1 MTETVAN
8 PPLIT
13 FAPIITV
20 DTATPDAGF
29 AAKFSVEFQITNNGV
44 GDFELGALDL
54 TYFLKGVPAS
64 LLSAFGTQGT
74 LSSVM
79 PGLGNDISF
88 GMLGT
93 TSDVYLTHSSNFAGG
108 TYTLIPDT
116 PATITRFSVNLTQA
130 QLDAMIADEPILELV
145 PDLSYTYGDFAV
157 ADSAATPPET
167 FGAVPSQLDV
177 GLIYSP
183 PVVQSVAFTRA
194 DGSAVDLSALNADD
208 QTDGITVTVTFNK
221 AVSGVSQSF
230 VNSGGGISSVYY
242 DAPIDPT
249 AVHTFKFY
257 PSATNDLAGMFSF
270 GTFAGIVDTYG
281 NALSGVNLSSF
292 ERTIAGDTMAPPT
305 PFLDGTKIWAA
316 HGALEFNLS
325 MGLNE
330 GERYE
335 VYDDTGKLLGA
346 TPSYSSS
353 IVGPQYYYLQGLAEG
368 DYTISV
374 KVVDAAGNASEI
386 SNSMPF
392 VIDTT
397 PPEVLSITKV
407 QVNPET
413 NTALTQDEAGFLIKF
428 SEGVTLDYSAISVT
442 GMSAQWMGMKA
453 ISGLRSDGA
462 WGTVDPMSNGATE
475 IFVRLSSVTVG
486 DMPNVQI
493 APSLHATEFVTLA
506 GAPADLSAPPANAA
520 TLNWMQ
526 VRFDGELYAGELVS
540 GSVNL
545 HATAA
550 QDPAGRG
557 FSLEYVSRSTVDPT
571 SIYVAS
577 SSALTLPGQDYF
589 WSLGTTPMGTG
600 NSPLGGWIGDKSYNL
615 LTLDPGISD
624 YYTLV
629 GDETDIIK
637 PETGPKG
644 LDFIDLSA
652 LNGSVV
658 IDSEGGKVTFTPDGS
673 TVVSNVFD
681 FHSFEG
687 YTLTDNGGNEF
698 LGSAYSEIVTVG
710 DGDGNT
716 LRANNRDSGDKAPET
731 DIVDYSQTTNA
742 ITVNLGNNASA
753 DITVSRAGLADGD
766 VIAGFEGV
774 IGSQG
779 ADTITGSG
787 IGNFLAGAEGAD
799 QIFGMAGDDILI
811 GGAGADE
818 IHGGAGSDLII
829 DLDGGDLYGSETE
842 VDRDPDEASENDV
855 FVVRTGSSIHNFHLS
870 GDGTGLAGRSGSA
883 NDAIIFSISL
893 AALAVQVDL
902 TEFLNEQDEVIDEDG
917 LFEFVGK
924 NLVFNDL
931 VKVDGT
937 DDQRLV
943 VKFKDGATLYD
954 VGDVTLKGLS
964 AQLEATEAGG
974 KNYQASVVELDW
986 LTDQFNI
993 NLENFNS
1000 KIDML
1005 PIYKSGQG
1013 DDIGEL
1019 AFAVALE
1026 AVREGTVRGA
1036 DSRGVMAGNQS
1047 LDERIYNPGFGDE
1060 RIIGASGKDRY
1071 EFLLQTL
1078 SYKDAQGNDVPSAEA
1093 GTDRV
1098 FDIGGYDVIS
1108 FSDVALNELHFSA
1121 VKVGREAGANSLK
1134 VTYSQTAQ
1142 IDGIDVVNNG
1152 EIIWQGHFKEGGRMA
1167 AEALEIGPAAS
1178 ASKYVLAQTKYAYD
1192 ENGYVLGGPRLTAG
1206 DTKDASG
1213 NDLLLAD
1220 TLLIGRGDSDVFV
1233 FETSSAP
1240 TTDGTNDTQAAHIWN
1255 FNTGDLIDV
1264 SDYVDDFGSLT
1275 VGTLTTTPAT
1285 ATGASTAAVD
1295 LTFSDGGGAN
1305 DDLVLS
1311 LTFYDAGL
1319 TQLQLEEALGLNV
1332 PA

>member
-1 MTETVAN
+1 M
-8 PPLIT
+8 
-13 FAPIITV
+13 IIN
-20 DTATPDAGF
+20 F
-29 AAKFSVEFQITNNGV
+29 INFQ
-44 GDFELGALDL
+44 
-54 TYFLKGVPAS
+54 
-64 LLSAFGTQGT
+64 
-74 LSSVM
+74 
-79 PGLGNDISF
+79 
-88 GMLGT
+88 
-93 TSDVYLTHSSNFAGG
+93 
-108 TYTLIPDT
+108 LIPDGQSGWT
-116 PATITRFSVNLTQA
+116 LSYDVSIENQTSSAINPKPTSISIKLDESFIPEGVDGSFQFGLNYGDDGSDPSLIWNPPTASFTYNSGSQSEEAGIEIEANSSFEVGTVSYTLTETQKA
-130 QLDAMIADEPILELV
+130 QLGTFSLGLQSVKITGDPAENEYLPQVLLDQTNVTVGPEINV
-145 PDLSYTYGDFAV
+145 PLMFSN
-157 ADSAATPPET
+157 PE
-167 FGAVPSQLDV
+167 
-177 GLIYSP
+177 
-183 PVVQSVAFTRA
+183 VQSVVFTRA
-194 DGSAVDLSALNADD
+194 DGSVVDLSALNAGDNEH
-208 QTDGITVTVTFNK
+208 GITATVTFNK
-221 AVSGVSQSF
+221 AVSGVTESF
-230 VNSGGGISSVYY
+230 VNSSGGAISWVSYTT
-242 DAPIDPT
+242 DPMEPS
-249 AVHTFKFY
+249 AVHTFELI
-257 PSATNDLAGMFSF
+257 PQEMNNLAGTFSLAS
-270 GTFAGIVDTYG
+270 GGAIVDTFG
-281 NALSGVNLSSF
+281 NAFDGANLASF
-292 ERTIAGDTMAPPT
+292 ERSIAGDTMAPST
-305 PFLDGTKIWAA
+305 PFIERGEVWVA
-316 HGALEFNLS
+316 HGALEFDLS
-325 MGLNE
+325 NLNE
-330 GERYE
+330 GERYQ
-335 VYDDTGKLLGA
+335 VYDATGELLGT
-346 TPSYSSS
+346 TPSYSSQ
-353 IVGPQYYYLQGLAEG
+353 VTGNQYYYLEGLAEG
-368 DYTISV
+368 DYNIRV
-374 KVVDAAGNASEI
+374 KVVDSAGNASDL
-386 SNSMPF
+386 SNSLPF
-392 VIDTT
+392 VIDIT

-407 QVNPET
+407 QNSPET
-413 NTALTQDEAGFLIKF
+413 DLALAPGEAGFLIKF
-428 SEGVTLDYSAISVT
+428 SEPVSLEMSAISVT
-442 GMSAQWMGMKA
+442 GMQAGWTGTKA
-453 ISGLRSDGA
+453 IFGLQSDSS
-462 WGTVDPMSNGATE
+462 WGDVDVESNGSTE
-475 IFVRLSSVTVG
+475 IFVLLSGVTIG
-486 DMPNVQI
+486 DSPNVQVT
-493 APSLHATEFVTLA
+493 PTLHATEFVALA
-506 GAPADLSAPPANAA
+506 GAPADLGTSPANAA

-526 VRFDGELYAGELVS
+526 IRFDGELYDGELELYDGELAPGVS
-540 GSVNL
+540 LSVSS
-545 HATAA
+545 A
-550 QDPAGRG
+550 QGG
-557 FSLEYVSRSTVDPT
+557 FGNIFSLDYISRSTEDPT

-577 SSALTLPGQDYF
+577 SDSFTLPGEEFY
-589 WSLGTTPMGTG
+589 WTLYSNSMPMGTG
-600 NSPLGGWIGDKSYNL
+600 NSALGGWISDTSYNL

-624 YYTLV
+624 YYTLI
-629 GDETDIIK
+629 GNETEIIK

-644 LDFIDLSA
+644 LDFIDLSG
-652 LNGSVV
+652 LDGTVV

-681 FHSFEG
+681 VHSFEG

-698 LGSAYSEIVTVG
+698 IGSAYSEIVTVG

-716 LRANNRDSGDKAPET
+716 LRAGNRGSGDKAPET

-753 DITVSRAGLADGD
+753 DITVSRAGLANGD
-766 VIAGFEGV
+766 EIAGFEGV

-787 IGNFLAGAEGAD
+787 IGNFLAGADGDDRIE
-799 QIFGMAGDDILI
+799 GMAGDDILI

-855 FVVRTGSSIHNFHLS
+855 FVVRTGSTIHNFHLS

-893 AALAVQVDL
+893 AALAVNVDL
-902 TEFLNEQDEVIDEDG
+902 TKFLNEQDEVIDEDG

-931 VKVDGT
+931 VKVDGN

-943 VKFKDGATLYD
+943 VQFKDGTDFYD

-964 AQLEATEAGG
+964 AQLEATVAGG

-986 LTDQFNI
+986 LTDQFNV

-1047 LDERIYNPGFGDE
+1047 LNERIYNPGFGDE

-1078 SYKDAQGNDVPSAEA
+1078 SYKDTQGNDVPSAEA

-1142 IDGIDVVNNG
+1142 IDGVDVVNNG

-1206 DTKDASG
+1206 DTQDASG
-1213 NDLLLAD
+1213 NALLLAD

-1255 FNTGDLIDV
+1255 FNIGDLIDV
-1264 SDYVDDFGSLT
+1264 SDYVNDFGGLT
-1275 VGTLTTTPAT
+1275 VGTLTTTAPT
-1285 ATGASTAAVD
+1285 AKGVGTSTVD
-1295 LTFSDGGGAN
+1295 LTFSDGPGN
-1305 DDLVLS
+1305 DDDLVLS

-1319 TQLQLEEALGLNV
+1319 TPLQLDEALGLQF
-1332 PA
+1332 A

>member
-1 MTETVAN
+1 M
-8 PPLIT
+8 
-13 FAPIITV
+13 IIN
-20 DTATPDAGF
+20 F
-29 AAKFSVEFQITNNGV
+29 INFQ
-44 GDFELGALDL
+44 
-54 TYFLKGVPAS
+54 
-64 LLSAFGTQGT
+64 
-74 LSSVM
+74 
-79 PGLGNDISF
+79 
-88 GMLGT
+88 
-93 TSDVYLTHSSNFAGG
+93 
-108 TYTLIPDT
+108 
-116 PATITRFSVNLTQA
+116 
-130 QLDAMIADEPILELV
+130 LV
-145 PDLSYTYGDFAV
+145 PDGQSGWTLSYDVSIENQTSSAINPKPTAISIKLDQSFIPVGVDGSFQFGNDYADDGPLPSLSWDPSTASFTYASNSLSASAGIEIAANSSFEVGTVSYPLTETQKAQLGTFSLGLQSV
-157 ADSAATPPET
+157 KITADPAANEAYPQVLLDQTNVIVGPEIN
-167 FGAVPSQLDV
+167 VPLMFSN
-177 GLIYSP
+177 
-183 PVVQSVAFTRA
+183 PVVQSVVFTRA
-194 DGSAVDLSALNADD
+194 DGSVVDLSALNAGDYEH
-208 QTDGITVTVTFNK
+208 GITATVTFNK
-221 AVSGVSQSF
+221 AVSGVTESF
-230 VNSGGGISSVYY
+230 VNSSGGAISSVTYT
-242 DAPIDPT
+242 DPMDPMEPS
-249 AVHTFKFY
+249 AVHTFELI
-257 PSATNDLAGMFSF
+257 PQQMNNLAGTFSLVS
-270 GTFAGIVDTYG
+270 GGVIVDTFG
-281 NALSGVNLSSF
+281 NAFDGANLSSF
-292 ERTIAGDTMAPPT
+292 ERSIAGDTMAPTT
-305 PFLDGTKIWAA
+305 PSLMNQIWAW

-325 MGLNE
+325 MGLND

-335 VYDDTGKLLGA
+335 VYDETGKLLGT
-346 TPSYSSS
+346 TPSYSSGDIS
-353 IVGPQYYYLQGLAEG
+353 GQDYYLEGLAEG
-368 DYTISV
+368 DYNIRV
-374 KVVDAAGNASEI
+374 KVVDSAGNASEF
-386 SNSMPF
+386 SNSLPF
-392 VIDTT
+392 VIDIT

-407 QVNPET
+407 QNFPET
-413 NTALTQDEAGFLIKF
+413 DLALASGEAGFLIKF
-428 SEGVTLDYSAISVT
+428 SEPVSLEMSAISVT
-442 GMSAQWMGMKA
+442 GMQAGWTGTKA
-453 ISGLRSDGA
+453 IFGLQSDSS
-462 WGTVDPMSNGATE
+462 WGDVDVESNGSTE
-475 IFVRLSSVTVG
+475 IFVLLSGVTIG
-486 DMPNVQI
+486 DSPNVQI
-493 APSLHATEFVTLA
+493 TPILHATEFVALA
-506 GAPADLSAPPANAA
+506 GAPADLGTPPANAA
-520 TLNWMQ
+520 NLNWMQ
-526 VRFDGELYAGELVS
+526 IRFDGELYDGELAP
-540 GSVNL
+540 GSVSLSAHSDQYGPGN
-545 HATAA
+545 T
-550 QDPAGRG
+550 
-557 FSLEYVSRSTVDPT
+557 FSLEYLSRSTADPT

-577 SSALTLPGQDYF
+577 TTSFALPGEEFY
-589 WSLGTTPMGTG
+589 WTLYSNSMPMGTG
-600 NSPLGGWIGDKSYNL
+600 NSALGGWIGDESYNL

-624 YYTLV
+624 YYALV
-629 GDETDIIK
+629 GNETEIIK

-644 LDFIDLSA
+644 LDFIDLSG
-652 LNGSVV
+652 LDGTVV

-681 FHSFEG
+681 VHSFEG

-698 LGSAYSEIVTVG
+698 IGSAYSEIVTVG

-716 LRANNRDSGDKAPET
+716 LRAGNRGSGDKAPET

-753 DITVSRAGLADGD
+753 DITVSRAGLANGD
-766 VIAGFEGV
+766 EIAGFEGV
-774 IGSQG
+774 IGSQSD
-779 ADTITGSG
+779 DTIKGSG
-787 IGNFLAGAEGAD
+787 IGNFLAGADGDDRIE
-799 QIFGMAGDDILI
+799 GMAGDDILI

-818 IHGGAGSDLII
+818 IHGGAGRDLII

-855 FVVRTGSSIHNFHLS
+855 FVVRTGSTIHNFHLS

-893 AALAVQVDL
+893 AALAVNVDL
-902 TEFLNEQDEVIDEDG
+902 TKFLNEQDEVIDEDG

-943 VKFKDGATLYD
+943 VQFKDGTDFYD

-964 AQLEATEAGG
+964 AQLEATVTGG

-986 LTDQFNI
+986 LTDQFNV

-1047 LDERIYNPGFGDE
+1047 LNERIYNPGFGDE

-1078 SYKDAQGNDVPSAEA
+1078 SYKDTQGNDVPSAEA

-1142 IDGIDVVNNG
+1142 IDGVDVVNNG

-1206 DTKDASG
+1206 DAEDANG
-1213 NDLLLAD
+1213 QVVLLAD
-1220 TLLIGRGDSDVFV
+1220 TLLIGRGDSDLFV

-1240 TTDGTNDTQAAHIWN
+1240 TSDGLNDTQAAHIWN
-1255 FNTGDLIDV
+1255 FNIGDLIDV
-1264 SDYVDDFGSLT
+1264 SDYVNDFGGLT
-1275 VGTLTTTPAT
+1275 VGTLTTTAPT
-1285 ATGASTAAVD
+1285 AKGVGTSTVD
-1295 LTFSDGGGAN
+1295 LTFSDGPGN
-1305 DDLVLS
+1305 DDDLVLS

-1319 TQLQLEEALGLNV
+1319 TPWQLDEALGLQF
-1332 PA
+1332 A